1 MWFEGSPPSG
11 CGKSSNPNGRPIEEI
26 PCILPTLGPN
36 HASRDAERAAF
47 ALSKKIPMT
56 MCNAEKTRAV
66 RAAILLAVCW
76 RPFCASFLQL
86 AKSNFEVRQ
95 QRVDPTVPIGV
106 QCIGE
111 F

>member
-11 CGKSSNPNGRPIEEI
+11 SGKSFNPNGRPIEEI

-36 HASRDAERAAF
+36 HASRDAERAVFAF
-47 ALSKKIPMT
+47 SKKIQMT

-76 RPFCASFLQL
+76 RCENPISKFDNQGSEMSIRLLQ
-86 AKSNFEVRQ
+86 
-95 QRVDPTVPIGV
+95 IGV
-106 QCIGE
+106 
-111 F
+111 

>member
-11 CGKSSNPNGRPIEEI
+11 FGKSSNPNGRPIEEI

-47 ALSKKIPMT
+47 ALSKKIPMRCA
-56 MCNAEKTRAV
+56 MLKKQEPYEPRFFWLFAGV
-66 RAAILLAVCW
+66 LLAP
-76 RPFCASFLQL
+76 PFFSLR
-86 AKSNFEVRQ
+86 KSNFEVRQ